1 MQKELGY
8 DLKFYELWLSVML
21 FAIILVI
28 SFDVAHAEESEFI
41 EVEIKYTNG
50 DRADFNGINLIVYQD
65 FNNTP
70 YVEKTL
76 EKNPDVIFVPKNH
89 RYKIEVYANGMYA
102 DAAYVELKD
111 KSEKIDIHIPLP
123 GGLELGVFYK
133 NGKPIQGATV
143 IIKSQDNTEWRK
155 GITNDQGKTLR
166 FWIQSTNRQ
175 QDFYIAD
182 IYLGE
187 IFLKSFYPIK
197 LQAGMAFDQKIITN
211 IPEVVEELII
221 VNLYS
226 GSKKI
231 TSNDGSYKVTI
242 NDLHGNKITS
252 SDVTFRGDAQF
263 SNLKSGTYIVKI
275 TSNNELEDTLW
286 PQTKIHVIGDVNKFN
301 IYKNLEIKETL
312 ETPFI
317 SCNCISFRLDDVQ
330 DYWLSETQLKII
342 DLFAEKNIPLTIG
355 LIGNVTGYDKKITD
369 KIKEKLIE
377 GDIEIANHSWNNDIL
392 TSKSFEIQEK
402 YILDTNKRIFEVYG
416 VNPSVFI
423 PPENMYDKNTIN
435 ILKNNGFTHLTS
447 HIKDNSLT
455 KIDQDLFIV
464 PATTETGKLFERTV
478 WTMNDNNII
487 KNKIIQSIHERGYAI
502 IMMHPQ
508 EFSLNENGVY
518 GAPNQKAITELSLL
532 LDELSELSSKIIKT
546 SDVKP
551 KENDIVKEA
560 VEKQDT
566 CNCVAFRLDGVQ
578 DYWLNNVQINIIS
591 TFLENKTPLTV
602 GIIADA
608 FGMDKKITDFIK
620 ENSAKPNSNLEIA
633 TKGLGLTPYTN
644 YDKTEQNENLKKS
657 IELIQTTTNI
667 IPHVFIPPDNKINS
681 NTLEIL
687 KENQI
692 THIST
697 SLINEGAP
705 PFNLKG
711 ETIYRFPQTAST
723 GKYNSATN
731 LFEIK
736 PTQQIFEEV
745 NQSIT
750 NYGFAVVSIQPQE
763 FSSII
768 NSTYV
773 NSPNQNNLDNLVDL
787 LKMLKEKNYDIVTI
801 GKINSNLVVSVPVWI
816 KSNAGWWADGSIDD
830 KTFVQGIEYLVK
842 NGIIMVSEKS
852 QITSDKE
859 VIPVWIKSN
868 AGWWADGSID
878 DKTFVQGI
886 EYLVKNGIITY

>member
-1 MQKELGY
+1 MQKELVC
-8 DLKFYELWLSVML
+8 KLSNNKTWMIL
-21 FAIILVI
+21 FLASVF
-28 SFDVAHAEESEFI
+28 SFITFEHVYAEEFETI
-41 EVEIKYTNG
+41 EIEIKYTNG

-65 FNNTP
+65 FSKTP
-70 YVEKTL
+70 YLEKPL
-76 EKNPDVIFVPKNH
+76 EKNPDSILVPKNH

-102 DAAYVELKD
+102 DVGYVQLKE
-111 KSEKIDIHIPLP
+111 KSEKIIINIPLS

-133 NGKPIQGATV
+133 NGNPIQGATV
-143 IIKSQDNTEWRK
+143 IVKSQDNTEWKK

-166 FWIQSTNRQ
+166 YWIQSTNRQ

-182 IYLGE
+182 VYLGE
-187 IFLKSFYPIK
+187 IFLKSYSPIK
-197 LQAGMAFDQKIITN
+197 LQAGIAFDQKIITN

-221 VNLYS
+221 INLYS

-231 TSNDGSYKVTI
+231 TSNDGNYKVTL
-242 NDLHGNKITS
+242 NDLHGNKIAS

-286 PQTKIHVIGDVNKFN
+286 PQTKIHVIGDTNKFS
-301 IYKNLEIKETL
+301 IYKNVKIADIL

-330 DYWLSETQLKII
+330 DYWLSETQTKII
-342 DLFAEKNIPLTIG
+342 DLFSEKNIPLTIG
-355 LIGNVTGYDKKITD
+355 VIGNVTGFDKKISD

-392 TSKSFEIQEK
+392 TSKSYEIQEK
-402 YILDTNKRIFEVYG
+402 YILETNKRIFEVYG

-435 ILKNNGFTHLTS
+435 ILKNNGFTHLIS

-455 KIDQDLFIV
+455 KIDQDLFIA
-464 PATTETGKLFERTV
+464 PATTETGKLFDRTV
-478 WTMNDNNII
+478 WTMNDNNSI
-487 KNKIIQSIHERGYAI
+487 KNKIIQSINERGYAI

-508 EFSLNENGVY
+508 EFSLSENGVY
-518 GAPNQKAITELSLL
+518 GGPNQKAIAEFGLL
-532 LDELSELSSKIIKT
+532 LDELSELNSKIVKT

-551 KENDIVKEA
+551 ADKDVVGEI
-560 VEKQDT
+560 VEKHDT

-578 DYWLNNVQINIIS
+578 DYWLNEVQISIMS
-591 TFLENKTPLTV
+591 AFLENKSPLTV
-602 GIIADA
+602 GIIGDA

-620 ENSAKPNSNLEIA
+620 ENSAKSNSNLEIA

-644 YDKTEQNENLKKS
+644 YDKNEQNENLKKS
-657 IELIQTTTNI
+657 IELIQATTNI
-667 IPHVFIPPDNKINS
+667 APHVFIPPDNKINS

-687 KENQI
+687 EENQI

-697 SLINEGAP
+697 SLINEGSP

-711 ETIYRFPQTAST
+711 EIIYRFPQTTST
-723 GKYNSATN
+723 GQFNSVKN

-736 PTQQIFEEV
+736 ATQQVFEEII
-745 NQSIT
+745 QSIT

-763 FSSII
+763 FSSVI
-768 NSTYV
+768 NSTYT
-773 NSPNQNNLDNLVDL
+773 NTPNQNNIDNLVDL
-787 LKMLKEKNYDIVTI
+787 IKMLKENNYDIVPI
-801 GKINSNLVVSVPVWI
+801 GKINSNLVVSVPAWI

-842 NGIIMVSEKS
+842 KGIITVSEKS
-852 QITSDKE
+852 QGTSNNKL
-859 VIPVWIKSN
+859 VPAWIKSN

-886 EYLVKNGIITY
+886 EYLVKKGIITY